1 MYHMTDKENGERISR
16 GGNRVLGKDDFARTV
31 KSIYEA
37 IAVESRSFDFLHLWN
52 MNGPVTRLVMMAYV

>member
-1 MYHMTDKENGERISR
+1 
-16 GGNRVLGKDDFARTV
+16 VLGKDDFARTV